1 MIFFLLRKIRPSLT
15 GFTVHDALAG
25 TDSRAAKPRRIL
37 LFPSA
42 YYPNFGGVEEICRL
56 LAQTLSRRGF
66 EVAIAVNRWPADAKE
81 FEVVWDI
88 PVYRFDFAAPGKKD
102 IWQIWRMLPRSQKFN
117 RFVEQWQPDLIH
129 AICPSISGFYL
140 WLSQLQ
146 HKRPVMLT
154 FQGELFMDAHDIF
167 GKSAFARWSL
177 RQLLTV
183 TDSITACSQYVLD
196 DASRRFALPDV
207 AKTVVFNGVDLSE
220 SQSVDPAS
228 AQTNAQKYILGVGRV
243 VKNKN
248 FDTLVRAFALIAQ
261 EYADFQLVLAG
272 DGDQLPELQKLA
284 EQLKISHRI
293 NFAGKQ
299 DRAGIGKLFADCTC
313 FVIPSAVEP
322 FGIVCLEAM
331 RAGKAT
337 IACNA
342 GGPPEFISNGENG
355 LLVAPREPEELAQAL
370 RLLLSDSDLR
380 RRLEAKALSDVQAFS
395 WTKITS
401 QYIDSYQQCF
411 SKKSASMEAVK

>member
-1 MIFFLLRKIRPSLT
+1 M
-15 GFTVHDALAG
+15 
-25 TDSRAAKPRRIL
+25 RIL

-56 LAQTLSRRGF
+56 LAQTLKSRGF
-66 EVAIAVNRWPADAKE
+66 EVAIAVNRWPADTKE
-81 FEVVWDI
+81 FEVLWDI
-88 PVYRFDFAAPGKKD
+88 PVYRFDFAAPGKRD
-102 IWQIWRMLPRSQKFN
+102 IWQIWRMLPRSQAFN
-117 RFVEQWQPDLIH
+117 RFVQQWQPDLIH

-146 HKRPVMLT
+146 HRRKLVLT
-154 FQGELFMDAHDIF
+154 LQGELFMDKHDIF

-196 DASRRFALPDV
+196 DAARRFALPNV

-220 SQSVDPAS
+220 PTATDRSNQHK
-228 AQTNAQKYILGVGRV
+228 KYILGVGRV
-243 VKNKN
+243 VKNKD
-248 FDTLVRAFALIAQ
+248 FDTLVRAFAAIAS
-261 EYADFQLVLAG
+261 EYTDLQLVLAG
-272 DGDQLPELQKLA
+272 DGDQLPELRQLA
-284 EQLKISHRI
+284 DQLQISHRI
-293 NFAGKQ
+293 NFAGRQ
-299 DRAGIGKLFADCTC
+299 DRTEIGKLFSGCTC

-342 GGPPEFISNGENG
+342 GGPPEFITNGENG
-355 LLVAPREPEELAQAL
+355 LLVAPRQPEELAAAL
-370 RLLLSDSDLR
+370 RLLLSDTALR
-380 RRLEAKALSDVQAFS
+380 HRLETKALADVQAFS
-395 WTKITS
+395 WTKITA
-401 QYIDSYQQCF
+401 QYVDIYEQCL
-411 SKKSASMEAVK
+411 SKKSASREAVK